1 LSTNRAIAAVTATLR
16 NMLFQALSG
25 DATLSGT
32 IVTTKPPDQARQ
44 GGGTGNQINLFLYQT
59 SIDAAWRNQDLP
71 PARPG
76 ELSQPPL
83 PLVLS
88 YLMTAYGEDDDEI
101 LAHQLLGAGMQVLND
116 QPVLPAGAIT
126 QALSGTG
133 LEAQPDRVR
142 ITPHPIPMDEIS
154 RLWATFS
161 TGYRISVSYDASVVL
176 IDNSQPI
183 TAPLPVLARSAGDL
197 GPNAAAR
204 VAPYIQ
210 AALLPGGLPG
220 GRPGDAITLTGRG
233 LAGVTQVQVSGNAL
247 GEPLLLAA
255 TAISD
260 QAVTVQLPADPP
272 MPAGIAAVSARLT
285 AADGSTLAS
294 NSVPLALVPV
304 LTNQAP
310 MSATL
315 ADGAATVQV
324 NCSPP
329 VLAGQTVQ
337 LVLNEQLVAGPP
349 AAGPEPR
356 SSLSFALQGFTA
368 GSYVVRLRVDG
379 QDSIPVAVG
388 QTSYDP
394 NQRLVLA

>member
-1 LSTNRAIAAVTATLR
+1 MSTNRAIAAVTATLR

-32 IVTTKPPDQARQ
+32 IVTTKAPDQARQ
-44 GGGTGNQINLFLYQT
+44 SGVTGNQLNLFLYRT

-88 YLMTAYGEDDDEI
+88 YLMTAYGEDDDEV
-101 LAHQLLGAGMQVLND
+101 LAHQLLGVGMQVLND
-116 QPVLPAGAIT
+116 QPVLSATAIT

-133 LEAQPDRVR
+133 LESQPDRVR

-154 RLWATFS
+154 RLWSTFS
-161 TGYRISVSYDASVVL
+161 TGYRISVSYDAAVVL
-176 IDNSQPI
+176 IDNSQPV
-183 TAPLPVLARSAGDL
+183 TAPLPVLGRSAGDR
-197 GPNAAAR
+197 GPFAAPGT
-204 VAPYIQ
+204 APFLQ
-210 AALLPGGLPG
+210 AALPPGGLPG
-220 GRPGDAITLTGRG
+220 ARPGDTITLTGRG
-233 LAGVTQVQVSGNAL
+233 LAGVTQVQVSGHAL
-247 GEPLLLAA
+247 GEPQLLAA
-255 TAISD
+255 TAAAD

-272 MPAGIAAVSARLT
+272 LPAGIAAVSTRLT

-304 LTNQAP
+304 LTNTAP
-310 MSATL
+310 LSATL
-315 ADGAATVQV
+315 TDGAATVLV
-324 NCSPP
+324 TCSPP
-329 VLAGQTVQ
+329 VLATQTVQ
-337 LVLNEQLVAGPP
+337 LVLNEQLVTGPP
-349 AAGPEPR
+349 ATGTESR

-379 QDSIPVAVG
+379 QDSIPVVPG
-388 QTSYDP
+388 LTSYDP
-394 NQRLVLA
+394 NQSLVLS

>member
-32 IVTTKPPDQARQ
+32 IVTTKAPDQARQ
-44 GGGTGNQINLFLYQT
+44 GGVTGNQLNLFLYRT
-59 SIDAAWRNQDLP
+59 SIDAAWRNQDPP

-88 YLMTAYGEDDDEI
+88 YLMTAYGEDDDEV
-101 LAHQLLGAGMQVLND
+101 LAHQLLGVGMQVLND
-116 QPVLPAGAIT
+116 QPVLPASAIT

-154 RLWATFS
+154 RLWSTFS
-161 TGYRISVSYDASVVL
+161 TGYRISVSYDAAVVL
-176 IDNSQPI
+176 IDNSQPV
-183 TAPLPVLARSAGDL
+183 TAPLPVLARSPGDR
-197 GPNAAAR
+197 GPFAAAGT
-204 VAPYIQ
+204 APFIQ
-210 AALLPGGLPG
+210 AALPPG
-220 GRPGDAITLTGRG
+220 GRPGARPGDTITLTGRG
-233 LAGVTQVQVSGNAL
+233 LGGVTQVQVSCPAL
-247 GEPLLLAA
+247 DGPQLLTPAA
-255 TAISD
+255 VAD
-260 QAVTVQLPADPP
+260 QAVTVQLPAGPP
-272 MPAGIAAVSARLT
+272 LPAGIAAVSAQLT

-304 LTNQAP
+304 LTNTAP
-310 MSATL
+310 LSAKLTN
-315 ADGAATVQV
+315 GAAIVQV
-324 NCSPP
+324 TCAPP
-329 VLAGQTVQ
+329 VLATQTVQ

-368 GSYVVRLRVDG
+368 GSYLVRLRVDG
-379 QDSIPVAVG
+379 QDSIPVLAG
-388 QTSYDP
+388 LTSYDP